1 MHTLKSQACNGEA
14 NETNLT
20 NIEIIE
26 NVITRTNNKLACHI
40 EKQSAATAFRSKG
53 KWYEYG
59 EKSNKYFLR
68 LNKKFKKQKLISK
81 ITCDESVI
89 SIVNYISRIQKF
101 CIEKLGY
108 AEPKTQEYLKV

>member
-1 MHTLKSQACNGEA
+1 MQSTLNGMHTLKSQACNGEA

-59 EKSNKYFLR
+59 EKSNKYSLR

-81 ITCDESVI
+81 ITCDESVSEGI
-89 SIVNYISRIQKF
+89 NNFYG
-101 CIEKLGY
+101 KL
-108 AEPKTQEYLKV
+108 